1 MLPRQ
6 WSAPGR
12 QRLSVKRTPH
22 NHLCLSATGLDRRLR
37 QPAPAGPACPEPHE
51 PYPLACAHT
60 VAQVYAVA
68 TCSSNGSRLP
78 LDTFGAPKS
87 VGEVGLLAIPGDGGI
102 GWAQGHLRS
111 LVLRNEDL
119 RLDQASVE
127 AVRSLA
133 GHVPPPEPPAGF
145 VTEVDGLPLMLN
157 QSSPSGYSYVSE
169 KVGGFVVK
177 PPTSFPAPVRRGLLA
192 AGAYAT
198 ALEAASAIVRRLER
212 ERLNRARVER
222 ERLNRAAAR
231 KR

>member
-6 WSAPGR
+6 WSAPGW
-12 QRLSVKRTPH
+12 QRLSVKRPPR

-119 RLDQASVE
+119 RFDQASVE

-145 VTEVDGLPLMLN
+145 VTKSEDGYQLMLAPK
-157 QSSPSGYSYVSE
+157 SASGYSYVSE
-169 KVGGFVVK
+169 QVGGYFRVS
-177 PPTSFPAPVRRGLLA
+177 PPTSFPSKVRRDLQT

-198 ALEAASAIVRRLER
+198 ALEAASDIARRLER
-212 ERLNRARVER
+212 ERLS
-222 ERLNRAAAR
+222 RAAAAAAQ
-231 KR
+231 KA